1 MQEGTD
7 DGTAIMIVGNKVDL
21 YEEDSERPVTTQNGK
36 KLAKVWIMHVFD
48 NLTEY
53 FGMSV
58 ELCLHDGVVQETYL
72 ATCVA

>member
-1 MQEGTD
+1 
-7 DGTAIMIVGNKVDL
+7 
-21 YEEDSERPVTTQNGK
+21 
-36 KLAKVWIMHVFD
+36 MHVFD

-58 ELCLHDGVVQETYL
+58 ELCLHDGVVRETYL